1 MAHIVEGETQYECNM
16 DEKQCHPGPGAGD
29 PDQVET
35 GLIFV
40 QEVFALQ
47 GWPGSAGA
55 FEPPHAGI
63 DRLARHS
70 PHDGGKS
77 RRPSVGG

>member
-1 MAHIVEGETQYECNM
+1 MHVAVPEMCRFRNAFI
-16 DEKQCHPGPGAGD
+16 DHPGPGAGD